1 MMIKQ
6 ETIGYMTLKSD
17 AAKIEALLTKQFDA
31 LCLSQCPII
40 EEIIDTQLFGF
51 TKEVDFAKRVRL
63 ISDQEGSQLV
73 NELETRINQLYLEIY
88 QTQTQNEVHR
98 N

>member
-51 TKEVDFAKRVRL
+51 TKEVDFAKRIRL
-63 ISDQEGSQLV
+63 ISDQEGSKLV

-88 QTQTQNEVHR
+88 QTQAQNEVHR

>member
-6 ETIGYMTLKSD
+6 ETIGYVTLKSD

-51 TKEVDFAKRVRL
+51 TKR
-63 ISDQEGSQLV
+63 G
-73 NELETRINQLYLEIY
+73 
-88 QTQTQNEVHR
+88 
-98 N
+98 